1 MRKIDTLRRILK
13 NDEMIL
19 IDSSFDVLSLLDID
33 KSYNANEYDMNL
45 LIGKKGVYIICEMLF
60 YPFIK
65 DLKNIKVI
73 KCDSNKYLYNSKTFI
88 YDINIILQKEK
99 IRRLGLVNMSLSHY
113 YDNIITFGFIS
124 PLKTLGI
131 VKSENEIRK
140 IKKCADIMKSIIK
153 GIQEYLKIGITDIE
167 LRNIIDEMIYEMG
180 AERRFVPTLVGFNSK
195 TIYPTLIGSKLKK
208 DDIILIDFGVMNKG
222 LGISISHSQMLNR
235 STSKTRSK
243 HLKIVSDA
251 LEVMRSIVKEGINV
265 CDIDMEMRD
274 FFTQHKLEKYFIDYA
289 VKLPGT
295 SFFEEV
301 NSIKEKTTLFKNS
314 IIKLSSSLFIPGK
327 YGLRCESIVHVKK
340 RSCNVL
346 L

>member
-1 MRKIDTLRRILK
+1 
-13 NDEMIL
+13 
-19 IDSSFDVLSLLDID
+19 
-33 KSYNANEYDMNL
+33 
-45 LIGKKGVYIICEMLF
+45 
-60 YPFIK
+60 
-65 DLKNIKVI
+65 
-73 KCDSNKYLYNSKTFI
+73 
-88 YDINIILQKEK
+88 
-99 IRRLGLVNMSLSHY
+99 
-113 YDNIITFGFIS
+113 
-124 PLKTLGI
+124 
-131 VKSENEIRK
+131 
-140 IKKCADIMKSIIK
+140 MKSIIK

>member
-1 MRKIDTLRRILK
+1 MRKIDTLKRILK

-45 LIGKKGVYIICEMLF
+45 LVGKRNVYIICEVLF

-65 DLKNIKVI
+65 DIKNIKVI
-73 KCDSNKYLYNSKTFI
+73 KCNSNKYLYNSKTFI
-88 YDINIILQKEK
+88 HDVNIILQKEK
-99 IRRLGLVNMSLSHY
+99 IKRLGLVNMSFSHY
-113 YDNIITFGFIS
+113 YDNIVTFGFIS

-131 VKSENEIRK
+131 VKSENEIKK
-140 IKKCADIMKSIIK
+140 IKNCAVIMKNIIK
-153 GIQEYLKIGITDIE
+153 EIPEYLKIGITDIK
-167 LRNIIDEMIYEMG
+167 LRNVIDEMIYKMG

-195 TIYPTLIGSKLKK
+195 TIYPTLIGAKLKK
-208 DDIILIDFGVMNKG
+208 DDIILIDFGVMNRG
-222 LGISISHSQMLNR
+222 IGISISHSQILNG
-235 STSKTRSK
+235 STSKTRLK

-301 NSIKEKTTLFKNS
+301 NSIKERTTLFKNS
-314 IIKLSSSLFIPGK
+314 IIKLSSSLFIPDK

-340 RSCNVL
+340 KGCNVIL
-346 L
+346 